1 MPRLIHLNGPPGIGK
16 STLAQRYVDEHPG
29 VLNLD
34 IDQVRTLIGGWRQ
47 RFAET
52 GEIVRPVAL
61 SMAAAHLRG
70 GRDVVMPQLLCQLSE
85 IARFEAAAHDSGA
98 VFCQVVLMDT
108 KQQSLERFNHRGE
121 GGEQIWHQQ
130 VQEIVDDLG
139 GQALL
144 ADWHDQLVAVIA
156 ARSDARVV
164 PSTAGAI
171 QQTYEA
177 LTAVLDRSP

>member
-70 GRDVVMPQLLCQLSE
+70 GRDVVMPQVLCQLSE
-85 IARFEAAAHDSGA
+85 IALFEAAAHASGA
-98 VFCQVVLMDT
+98 AFCQVVLMDT
-108 KQQSLERFNHRGE
+108 KQQSLERCNRRGE
-121 GGEQIWHQQ
+121 DGAQIWHQQ
-130 VQEIVDDLG
+130 VQEIVDQMD
-139 GQALL
+139 GQTLV
-144 ADWHDQLVAVIA
+144 ADIHDQLMAVIA
-156 ARSDARVV
+156 ARSDASVV
-164 PSTAGAI
+164 PSIAGAI
-171 QQTYEA
+171 QQTYEE
-177 LTAVLDRSP
+177 LTAVLDRNP

>member
-34 IDQVRTLIGGWRQ
+34 IDRVRPLIGGWRK

-52 GEIVRPVAL
+52 GDIVRPLAL

-70 GRDVVMPQLLCQLSE
+70 GRDVVMPQVLCQLNE
-85 IARFEAAAHDSGA
+85 IALFEAAAHDNGA
-98 VFCQVVLMDT
+98 AFCQVVLMDT
-108 KQQSLERFNHRGE
+108 KQQWLERCQRPAEH
-121 GGEQIWHQQ
+121 GGQVWHQQ
-130 VQEIVDDLG
+130 VQDVVDQMTV
-139 GQALL
+139 QALV
-144 ADWHDQLVAVIA
+144 ADIHDQLTAVIA

-164 PSTAGAI
+164 PSIAGAI
-171 QQTYEA
+171 QQTYDA
-177 LTAVLDRSP
+177 LTAVLERNP